1 MSTPNSQL
9 PTSKGNGSAECGAS
23 RREAAGSRCLSRRS
37 FERLSLGV
45 GSWTLG
51 IVVALTL
58 VGAVFAQQEA
68 PKVKPS
74 QHGTVSQ
81 RIADTTITLEYN
93 RPVARGRELFGKL
106 VPYGRVWCPG
116 ADDCTTIE
124 LSTKV
129 TVEGQELPAGKYSVW
144 AEPGPEKWIFIFNK
158 QANVFHTR
166 YPAGQDALRV
176 EVTPRTGSHMETLA
190 FYFPAV
196 DGRKGEL
203 AFQWG
208 TVVVPMKLEVP

>member
-1 MSTPNSQL
+1 MGVGL
-9 PTSKGNGSAECGAS
+9 LGAV
-23 RREAAGSRCLSRRS
+23 AALAD
-37 FERLSLGV
+37 ERL
-45 GSWTLG
+45 
-51 IVVALTL
+51 
-58 VGAVFAQQEA
+58 GAEQE

-81 RIADTTITLEYN
+81 RIADTTITIEYN

-116 ADDCTTIE
+116 ADDCTTVE
-124 LSTKV
+124 VSTKV
-129 TVEGQELPAGKYSVW
+129 MFEGQELPAGKYSVW
-144 AEPGPEKWIFIFNK
+144 TEPGPEKWIVIFNK

-166 YPAGQDALRV
+166 YPAGQDALRL

-196 DGRKGEL
+196 DGHKGEL
-203 AFQWG
+203 ALHWG
-208 TVVVPMKLEVP
+208 TVVVPMRFEVP